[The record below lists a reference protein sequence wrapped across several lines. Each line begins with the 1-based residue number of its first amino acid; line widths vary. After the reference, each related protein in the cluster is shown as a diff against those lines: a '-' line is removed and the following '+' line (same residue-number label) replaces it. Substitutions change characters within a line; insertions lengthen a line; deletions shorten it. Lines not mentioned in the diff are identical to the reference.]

1 MSILINKTES
11 SIRFSEVDSIQIVW
25 HGNYVKYLE
34 DGREA
39 FGNEFDFDYH
49 SIAKA
54 GFVAPVVNVNIDYK
68 QVVKYGDKIII
79 ETEFVN
85 VDAAKLIFK
94 YRIFRKSDNKLAAT
108 GTTTQVFLNQDG
120 ELQLT
125 NPDFYIKW
133 KKKYK
138 LISD

>member
-39 FGNEFDFDYH
+39 FGNEFDFDYY